1 MAPNPSPKKPQQQQ
15 SSLLSFFRKKPS
27 QSVIENEV
35 MAEQLAVKETA
46 SKPVK
51 LDETKQTTSSAS
63 SPVAKTMAEPSKP
76 TADAM
81 EIDESIQMI
90 DDDSE
95 DETPIVSKS
104 VTHHDIPLSIKMC
117 SKRMSL

>member
-63 SPVAKTMAEPSKP
+63 SPVAKTMAEPSKS